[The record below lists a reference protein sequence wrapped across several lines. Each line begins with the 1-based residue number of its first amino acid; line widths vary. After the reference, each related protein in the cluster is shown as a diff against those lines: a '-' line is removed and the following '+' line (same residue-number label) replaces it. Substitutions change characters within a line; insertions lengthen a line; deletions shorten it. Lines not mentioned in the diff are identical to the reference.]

1 MKNKEYYFIKPYN
14 DDLPKPPEESF
25 SEILNEAYLHPFT
38 WKARTTRKSY
48 WISILVNLIISIL
61 AGIIIYYGNTTNNLG
76 LRLIDYVVAAVLL
89 IWIWLAG
96 LGQLVR
102 RLHDVGYSGYWYWAN
117 LIPYGSLF
125 LFYLSL
131 QPSKQA
137 PTEWGTYLY
146 SDVDVYGI
154 FSQNEETTFK
164 VPVPTIG
171 QILKEHFFDCFK
183 WNARSTRTSYW
194 VGTAISSVI
203 TAVLVIPIYFF
214 AFMYGLASAVSDNE
228 FDSLMPFFLIAVVIM
243 VAGLIWTFLA
253 QLGHTVRRLHDAG
266 MSGWW
271 FWITIIPYIGNW
283 LLAFLL
289 FHPTVEHEVKWEG
302 YLFKKK
308 DTIR

>member
-1 MKNKEYYFIKPYN
+1 MKNKEYYFIKPYSA
-14 DDLPKPPEESF
+14 DLPKPPEESF
-25 SEILNEAYLHPFT
+25 SEILSEAYLHPFT

-48 WISILVNLIISIL
+48 WISVLVNLIISVL

-76 LRLIDYVVAAVLL
+76 LRLIDYVVATVLF

-96 LGQLVR
+96 LGQMIR

-117 LIPYGSLF
+117 LVPYGSLF

-131 QPSKQA
+131 QPSTQA

-154 FSQNEETTFK
+154 FDKNEEAAFK
-164 VPVPTIG
+164 VPIPTIG

-194 VGTAISSVI
+194 VGTAINSVI
-203 TAVLVIPIYFF
+203 TAVLVIPIYFLS
-214 AFMYGLASAVSDNE
+214 FMFNLTNTVSDSE
-228 FDSLMPFFLIAVVIM
+228 FDSLMPFFLIVIVIM
-243 VAGLIWTFLA
+243 LAGLIWAFLA

-266 MSGWW
+266 MNGWW

-289 FHPTVEHEVKWEG
+289 FHPTVEHEVKWDG
-302 YLFKKK
+302 YLFNKK